1 MQNFQVSSNKY
12 IMEVS
17 LKQQKYRNTSWNFL
31 SDVWNPNCFYKQHH
45 CEELWFGDDG
55 EEVSICEQAANAP
68 ANDDCNGLKGEWQTR
83 SRLPHWFDWTEMNM
97 NWQEGKKQRMERKK
111 EKPVRCLN
119 SELDCNQHFSN
130 WLPWTTEKKAFGYL
144 QSPLMLSSQQPP
156 CLSWQTVL
164 CSWAMT
170 MDDHRH
176 DWGGVGGLIGHFK
189 SHSSLQKIT

>member
-1 MQNFQVSSNKY
+1 MYETQIASTNNIIVKNCGLVMMERKFQSVNKLQMLQQMMIAMVWKVSG
-12 IMEVS
+12 
-17 LKQQKYRNTSWNFL
+17 KQKADFHIDLIEQKW
-31 SDVWNPNCFYKQHH
+31 
-45 CEELWFGDDG
+45 
-55 EEVSICEQAANAP
+55 I
-68 ANDDCNGLKGEWQTR
+68 
-83 SRLPHWFDWTEMNM
+83 WTGKKE
-97 NWQEGKKQRMERKK
+97 KKQRMERKK

-156 CLSWQTVL
+156 CISWQTVL

-189 SHSSLQKIT
+189 SHSALQKIT

>member
-97 NWQEGKKQRMERKK
+97 NWQEGKKQRVERKK
-111 EKPVRCLN
+111 ERKTCQML
-119 SELDCNQHFSN
+119 ELR
-130 WLPWTTEKKAFGYL
+130 TRL
-144 QSPLMLSSQQPP
+144 QSTLLKLATMDYRKESIWLSPISFDALQSTTSLPLMTNSTLFLSNDNGWSQAWLGG
-156 CLSWQTVL
+156 CGGI
-164 CSWAMT
+164 
-170 MDDHRH
+170 
-176 DWGGVGGLIGHFK
+176 DW
-189 SHSSLQKIT
+189 SL